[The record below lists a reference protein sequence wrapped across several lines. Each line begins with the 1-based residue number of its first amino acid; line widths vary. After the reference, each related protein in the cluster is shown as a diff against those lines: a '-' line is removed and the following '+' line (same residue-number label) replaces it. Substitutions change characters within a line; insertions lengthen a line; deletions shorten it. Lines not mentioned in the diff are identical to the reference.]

1 MATKVKVIKGPVFDH
16 RGPIPTPT
24 LAQLGIRVDSH
35 LVIKS
40 NKQQITLDMNRY
52 VIYYQ
57 FQITIKKMLEQLGG
71 LK

>member
-1 MATKVKVIKGPVFDH
+1 MHNNLSTRSENMISY
-16 RGPIPTPT
+16 TSYC
-24 LAQLGIRVDSH
+24 RVDSH

-40 NKQQITLDMNRY
+40 NKQQITLDMNKN